1 MNIKTPKIFTLQ
13 EVKSALPYVKSVVN
27 DLVSFHQQL
36 SGLNNRKTD
45 NYLHIKRQME
55 LCRNELHSVGCH
67 IKNEKGGLVAFYW
80 KGKSGIAELYWQ
92 LGEEDIYY
100 WKEIG
105 KKNLNLLPNAIK
117 KIEHNLHSLK
127 TPSIK

>member
-13 EVKSALPYVKSVVN
+13 EVKSALPYVKSVVS

-36 SGLNNRKTD
+36 LGMSNRKTD

-55 LCRNELHSVGCH
+55 LCRNELRSVGCH

-117 KIEHNLHSLK
+117 KIELNLHNLK